1 MKTLIAVPC
10 MDMMHTQFV
19 HSLLSLRMTDE
30 YEVRFGASS
39 LIYDTRNSLIKYAV
53 NGDFDRVLWFDS
65 DMTFGP
71 EALEY
76 LNEDI
81 SKGFEIVSGLYFRR
95 KPPYTP
101 VLFSKCEIV
110 HLGNGLIDP
119 VYEPYNEYP
128 EQSIF
133 EIAACGF
140 GCVMMDM
147 KAVKQLIKKYGMML
161 FMPVAGFGE
170 DLSFCIR
177 ARSAGLR
184 IWCDSRVKLGHVG
197 EMVFNEEYYRGL
209 NNGSDRQGQNGT
221 QDQDIRI

>member
-19 HSLLSLRMTDE
+19 HSLLTLRMTEE

-39 LIYDTRNSLIKYAV
+39 LIYDTRNSLIAYALD
-53 NGDFDRVLWFDS
+53 NGFDRVLWFDS

-71 EALEY
+71 DALVY
-76 LNEDI
+76 LNEDMDN
-81 SKGFEIVSGLYFRR
+81 GFDVVSGLYFKR

-101 VLFSKCEIV
+101 VLFKSCDLVKLDDGLLNPVNEIY
-110 HLGNGLIDP
+110 LD
-119 VYEPYNEYP
+119 YP

-140 GCVMMDM
+140 GCVMMNM
-147 KAVKQLIKKYGMML
+147 AAVRKIVDQFGKML
-161 FMPVAGFGE
+161 FMPVTGFGE

-177 ARSAGLR
+177 ARNAGVR
-184 IWCDSRVKLGHVG
+184 I
-197 EMVFNEEYYRGL
+197 
-209 NNGSDRQGQNGT
+209 
-221 QDQDIRI
+221 

>member
-19 HSLLSLRMTDE
+19 HSLLTLRMTEE

-39 LIYDTRNSLIKYAV
+39 LIYDTRNSLIAYALD
-53 NGDFDRVLWFDS
+53 NDFDRVLWFDS

-71 EALEY
+71 DALVY
-76 LNEDI
+76 LNEDMDN
-81 SKGFEIVSGLYFRR
+81 GFDVVSGLYFKR

-101 VLFSKCEIV
+101 VLFKSCDLVKLDDGLLNPVNEIY
-110 HLGNGLIDP
+110 LD
-119 VYEPYNEYP
+119 YP

-140 GCVMMDM
+140 GCVMMNM
-147 KAVKQLIKKYGMML
+147 AAVRKIVDQFGKML

-177 ARSAGLR
+177 ARNTGVR

-197 EMVFNEEYYRGL
+197 EMVFNEEYYRGQR
-209 NNGSDRQGQNGT
+209 NGSN
-221 QDQDIRI
+221 